1 MTNKKFKLAA
11 MSLALTACVAASPLA
26 ANAESAGTEA
36 TSSAPAVETPAPTAE
51 TSGENAPATNESK
64 QESTGETKQES
75 TDESK
80 QESTDES
87 KQESTNESKK
97 ESTNE
102 SKKEST
108 DESKKESTNESKKES
123 TDESKKEST
132 DESKQE
138 STDESKQ
145 ESTGESKQESTDES
159 KKESTDESKKESTDE
174 SKKESTDESKKESTD
189 ESKQESTDESK
200 QDTTNEAKQE
210 VAVEN
215 KALAEAPAAKAPV
228 LMTAALAPAPAA
240 PTTPMEE
247 DTVAT
252 ITGQDGTTT
261 QYKSFDEAVSK
272 ANNGDTIEVIKD
284 ATSTGI
290 DLRDKKLTIKGKTVT
305 TTTDSGTEEKTTV
318 KPKLKFVAKEG
329 QSQIAGI
336 TLWGSDLTFQNM
348 DVNMKGASSTT
359 YNKWNAVCMSDN
371 ASLTL
376 NRTDLSMDGT
386 GLDASAQGIYMAGRG
401 RNELNVEDHSTLT
414 INNYYNAIAWDGV
427 GKGNEGSTYFIN
439 IKDGST
445 FTAKGNGA
453 GIVGLESLDVLV
465 DNSTL
470 TITDCTERSGI
481 NGADVKIVN
490 GSTANISG
498 NHEGYGIHANDL
510 LVENSTLTANNNG
523 YGGIRIT
530 GKGEFTNST
539 VTVTGTE
546 NKGNASVEITV
557 NKNEHKDKDK
567 YLVGSLSVQNS
578 TLNISDNKATGIAC
592 RNRFSC
598 PTSLTIDDASRVTI
612 QNNNATPK
620 NGYNPK
626 GDVGGGLRIEEG
638 STAVLGRN
646 TVINNNT
653 AKSGGGVYT
662 KGGKVTIDNS
672 TITENKATGN
682 GGGICAEDNSTVTV
696 VGGEISS
703 NTSAGVEQTTSG
715 GGGLYTNNS
724 TVTLDKVTI
733 TGNKAITDSRND
745 GGGILAAGSNLTITG
760 STITKNTAPDCGG
773 GLFLSHTN
781 ANITGSTIEGNQ
793 ATQGAGVYLNDSP
806 DVAEAD
812 CTGSHTHNITDTKIN
827 HNTASSIGGGMYVG
841 TKSDVTLT
849 GSTLD
854 GNASTDKTY
863 GQGGAIVAYSAGDIT
878 LDSTT
883 VTNNY
888 AAAGGGIYSLGT
900 AVSDTHIT
908 LRNNTK
914 FTGNTATSGAGIYLV
929 RSSGNN
935 ILLELSD
942 SAIDNNTASSG
953 GGGIFAY
960 DGVQINANKAS
971 FNGNKAASG
980 AGIYLYGQNNK
991 VMAELTDS
999 FIDNNIASDW
1009 GGGIFAYNGA
1019 EVKANNTSIS
1029 NNKGGNA
1036 GGLLV
1041 WNNSSAELSNGSKVI
1056 GNTATKGN
1064 GGGVYAINGTV
1075 TATDCDIIHN
1085 TATGNGGGIYGEQR
1099 STIGLRTGAL
1109 YNNHAGTAGDDMYL
1123 NNTTLILRPV
1133 GDDWILDD
1141 CGHPID
1147 GWYLDGKDA
1156 RWDAD
1161 SQKKFVTNLDALLE
1175 GTDYEIEKGEDGC
1188 YIITIGS
1195 NALALKAAHDAP
1207 LEPKPDPDGPDIP
1220 NPNPDP
1226 KPEPKP
1232 GPDTSITPEDPQLPP
1247 VQDARA
1253 DTPDSPVLPA
1263 NPTNPAVQ
1271 DAHALPQTGT
1281 SLFAAL
1287 AMALS
1292 GFALTIAGAWASL
1305 LGKNSRH

>member
-26 ANAESAGTEA
+26 ANAETGAEA
-36 TSSAPAVETPAPTAE
+36 TSSTPAVETPAPAAE
-51 TSGENAPATNESK
+51 PSAENAPTTN
-64 QESTGETKQES
+64 ETKQES

-87 KQESTNESKK
+87 KK

-102 SKKEST
+102 SKQEST
-108 DESKKESTNESKKES
+108 DESKKESTNESKQES
-123 TDESKKEST
+123 TDETKQEST
-132 DESKQE
+132 NESKQE

-145 ESTGESKQESTDES
+145 ESTNESKQESTN
-159 KKESTDESKKESTDE
+159 
-174 SKKESTDESKKESTD
+174 
-189 ESKQESTDESK
+189 ESKQEAADK
-200 QDTTNEAKQE
+200 NEQNA
-210 VAVEN
+210 AVEN
-215 KALAEAPAAKAPV
+215 KVLAEAPAAKAPV

-348 DVNMKGASSTT
+348 DVNMKGAGSTT
-359 YNKWNAVCMSDN
+359 YNDWNTVCMSDN

-401 RNELNVEDHSTLT
+401 RSVLNVDNHSTLT
-414 INNYYNAIAWDGV
+414 IKNYYNAIAWDGV
-427 GKGNEGSTYFIN
+427 DESKGNKDSTYFIN
-439 IKDGST
+439 ITDGST
-445 FTAKGNGA
+445 FKAEGNGA

-567 YLVGSLSVQNS
+567 YLVGSLDVRNS
-578 TLNISDNKATGIAC
+578 TLNISDNNATGIAC

-626 GDVGGGLRIEEG
+626 GDSTGGGLRIEEG

-662 KGGKVTIDNS
+662 KGGKVTVNSS

-703 NTSAGVEQTTSG
+703 NTSAGVEQTASG

-733 TGNKAITDSRND
+733 TGNKAINDFRND
-745 GGGILAAGSNLTITG
+745 GGGILAAGSDLTITG

-793 ATQGAGVYLNDSP
+793 AKKGAGVYLNDSP

-827 HNTASSIGGGMYVG
+827 RNTASSMGGGMYVG
-841 TKSDVTLT
+841 QSNVTLT

-854 GNASTDKTY
+854 GNVTTDKTG

-914 FTGNTATSGAGIYLV
+914 FTGNTATSGAGIYLAH
-929 RSSGNN
+929 SLGNN

-960 DGVQINANKAS
+960 NGVQINANKAS

-1056 GNTATKGN
+1056 GNTATNGN

-1109 YNNHAGTAGDDMYL
+1109 YNNHAGTAGDDIYL

-1175 GTDYEIEKGEDGC
+1175 GTDYMIEKGEDGC

-1195 NALALKAAHDAP
+1195 NALALKAAHNAP
-1207 LEPKPDPDGPDIP
+1207 SEPKPDPDGPDTP
-1220 NPNPDP
+1220 NPNPNP

-1263 NPTNPAVQ
+1263 NPANPAVQ

>member
-26 ANAESAGTEA
+26 ANAETGAEA
-36 TSSAPAVETPAPTAE
+36 TSSTPAVETPAPAAE
-51 TSGENAPATNESK
+51 PSAENAPTTN
-64 QESTGETKQES
+64 ETKQES

-87 KQESTNESKK
+87 KK
-97 ESTNE
+97 ESTDE
-102 SKKEST
+102 TKQEST
-108 DESKKESTNESKKES
+108 DESKKESTG
-123 TDESKKEST
+123 ESKKEST

-138 STDESKQ
+138 STDETKQ
-145 ESTGESKQESTDES
+145 ESTDESKQESTDES
-159 KKESTDESKKESTDE
+159 KKESTN
-174 SKKESTDESKKESTD
+174 

-200 QDTTNEAKQE
+200 QESTNESKQE
-210 VAVEN
+210 STNESKQEAADKNEQNAAVEN
-215 KALAEAPAAKAPV
+215 KVLAEAPAAKAPV

-348 DVNMKGASSTT
+348 DVNMKGAGSTT
-359 YNKWNAVCMSDN
+359 YNDWNTVCMSDN

-401 RNELNVEDHSTLT
+401 RSVLNVDNHSTLT
-414 INNYYNAIAWDGV
+414 IKNYYNAIAWDGV
-427 GKGNEGSTYFIN
+427 DESKGNKDSTYFIN
-439 IKDGST
+439 ITDGST
-445 FTAKGNGA
+445 FKAEGNGA

-567 YLVGSLSVQNS
+567 YLVGSLDVRNS
-578 TLNISDNKATGIAC
+578 TLNISDNNATGIAC

-626 GDVGGGLRIEEG
+626 GDSTGGGLRIEEG

-662 KGGKVTIDNS
+662 KGGKVTVNSS

-703 NTSAGVEQTTSG
+703 NTSAGVEQTASG

-733 TGNKAITDSRND
+733 TGNKAINDFRND
-745 GGGILAAGSNLTITG
+745 GGGILAAGSDLTITG

-793 ATQGAGVYLNDSP
+793 AKKGAGVYLNDSP

-827 HNTASSIGGGMYVG
+827 RNTASSMGGGMYVG
-841 TKSDVTLT
+841 QSNVTLT

-854 GNASTDKTY
+854 GNVTTDKTG

-914 FTGNTATSGAGIYLV
+914 FTGNTAASGAGIYLAH
-929 RSSGNN
+929 SLGNN

-960 DGVQINANKAS
+960 NGVQINANKAS

-1056 GNTATKGN
+1056 GNTATNGN

-1109 YNNHAGTAGDDMYL
+1109 YNNHAGTAGDDIYL

-1175 GTDYEIEKGEDGC
+1175 GTDYMIEKGEDGC

-1195 NALALKAAHDAP
+1195 NALALKAAHNAP
-1207 LEPKPDPDGPDIP
+1207 SEPKPDPDGPDTP
-1220 NPNPDP
+1220 NPNPNP

-1232 GPDTSITPEDPQLPP
+1232 GPDTPVTPEDPQLPP

>member
-1 MTNKKFKLAA
+1 M
-11 MSLALTACVAASPLA
+11 
-26 ANAESAGTEA
+26 
-36 TSSAPAVETPAPTAE
+36 
-51 TSGENAPATNESK
+51 
-64 QESTGETKQES
+64 
-75 TDESK
+75 
-80 QESTDES
+80 
-87 KQESTNESKK
+87 
-97 ESTNE
+97 
-102 SKKEST
+102 
-108 DESKKESTNESKKES
+108 
-123 TDESKKEST
+123 
-132 DESKQE
+132 
-138 STDESKQ
+138 
-145 ESTGESKQESTDES
+145 
-159 KKESTDESKKESTDE
+159 
-174 SKKESTDESKKESTD
+174 
-189 ESKQESTDESK
+189 
-200 QDTTNEAKQE
+200 
-210 VAVEN
+210 
-215 KALAEAPAAKAPV
+215 
-228 LMTAALAPAPAA
+228 
-240 PTTPMEE
+240 
-247 DTVAT
+247 
-252 ITGQDGTTT
+252 
-261 QYKSFDEAVSK
+261 
-272 ANNGDTIEVIKD
+272 
-284 ATSTGI
+284 
-290 DLRDKKLTIKGKTVT
+290 
-305 TTTDSGTEEKTTV
+305 
-318 KPKLKFVAKEG
+318 
-329 QSQIAGI
+329 
-336 TLWGSDLTFQNM
+336 
-348 DVNMKGASSTT
+348 
-359 YNKWNAVCMSDN
+359 
-371 ASLTL
+371 
-376 NRTDLSMDGT
+376 
-386 GLDASAQGIYMAGRG
+386 
-401 RNELNVEDHSTLT
+401 
-414 INNYYNAIAWDGV
+414 
-427 GKGNEGSTYFIN
+427 
-439 IKDGST
+439 
-445 FTAKGNGA
+445 
-453 GIVGLESLDVLV
+453 
-465 DNSTL
+465 
-470 TITDCTERSGI
+470 
-481 NGADVKIVN
+481 N

-539 VTVTGTE
+539 VTVNGTE
-546 NKGNASVEITV
+546 EKGNASVEIAAGV
-557 NKNEHKDKDK
+557 ANETRTGP
-567 YLVGSLSVQNS
+567 LNGSLSVRNS

-592 RNRFSC
+592 RTSKNGQFHS
-598 PTSLTIDDASRVTI
+598 SLTIDDASRVTI

-620 NGYNPK
+620 NGFNAN
-626 GDVGGGLRIEEG
+626 GDIGGGLRIEAG
-638 STAVLGRN
+638 STAVLGRS

-653 AKSGGGVYT
+653 AQNGGGVYT
-662 KGGKVTIDNS
+662 KGGKVTINNS

-696 VGGEISS
+696 VGAEISS
-703 NTSAGVEQTTSG
+703 NTSAGVEQTASG

-733 TGNKAITDSRND
+733 TGNKAITDPRND
-745 GGGILAAGSNLTITG
+745 GGGVLAVGSNLTITG
-760 STITKNTAPDCGG
+760 STITENTAPDCGG

-793 ATQGAGVYLNDSP
+793 AKQGAGVYLDDSP

-812 CTGSHTHNITDTKIN
+812 CTGSHTHNITGTKIN

-841 TKSDVTLT
+841 TKSNVTLT
-849 GSTLD
+849 DSTLD
-854 GNASTDKTY
+854 GNASTDKTN
-863 GQGGAIVAYSAGDIT
+863 GQGGAIVAYGAGDIT

-883 VTNNY
+883 VMNND
-888 AAAGGGIYSLGT
+888 AAVGGGLFSLGV

-914 FTGNTATSGAGIYLV
+914 FTGNTAASGAGIYLM

-942 SAIDNNTASSG
+942 SAIDNNTASSS

-960 DGVQINANKAS
+960 DGAQINANKAS
-971 FNGNKAASG
+971 FNGNKAVNG
-980 AGIYLYGQNNK
+980 AGMYLYGLNNK

-1041 WNNSSAELSNGSKVI
+1041 WNNSSAELSSGSKVC
-1056 GNTATKGN
+1056 GNTATNGN
-1064 GGGVYAINGTV
+1064 GGGVYAISGTV
-1075 TATDCDIIHN
+1075 TATDCDISDNDAGQYNGGGICAQNSALTLEKNTLNRNKSKSGGAIWMNASDAELTGNTITHN
-1085 TATGNGGGIYGEQR
+1085 TATGNGGGIYSEQR
-1099 STIGLRTGAL
+1099 STIDLRTGAL
-1109 YNNHAGTAGDDMYL
+1109 YNNHAGTAGDDIYL

-1207 LEPKPDPDGPDIP
+1207 SEPKPDPDGPDTP
-1220 NPNPDP
+1220 NPNPNP
-1226 KPEPKP
+1226 KPNPKP
-1232 GPDTSITPEDPQLPP
+1232 GPDTPVTPEDPQLPP

>member
-26 ANAESAGTEA
+26 ANAETGAEA
-36 TSSAPAVETPAPTAE
+36 TSSTPAVETPAPAAE
-51 TSGENAPATNESK
+51 PSGENAPTTNE
-64 QESTGETKQES
+64 T
-75 TDESK
+75 
-80 QESTDES
+80 
-87 KQESTNESKK
+87 
-97 ESTNE
+97 
-102 SKKEST
+102 
-108 DESKKESTNESKKES
+108 
-123 TDESKKEST
+123 
-132 DESKQE
+132 
-138 STDESKQ
+138 
-145 ESTGESKQESTDES
+145 KQESTDES

-174 SKKESTDESKKESTD
+174 A
-189 ESKQESTDESK
+189 KQESTGESK
-200 QDTTNEAKQE
+200 QNPADETKPE

-252 ITGQDGTTT
+252 ITGQNGTTT

-348 DVNMKGASSTT
+348 DVDMTGASSTT

-445 FTAKGNGA
+445 FKAEGNGA

-465 DNSTL
+465 DHSTL

-626 GDVGGGLRIEEG
+626 GDSTGGGLRIEEG

-662 KGGKVTIDNS
+662 KGGKVTINSS

-696 VGGEISS
+696 VGGKISS
-703 NTSAGVEQTTSG
+703 NTSAGVEQTASG

-724 TVTLDKVTI
+724 TVTLNTVTI
-733 TGNKAITDSRND
+733 TGNQAINDFRND
-745 GGGILAAGSNLTITG
+745 GGGILAAGSDLTITG

-793 ATQGAGVYLNDSP
+793 AKKGAGVYLNDSP

-812 CTGSHTHNITDTKIN
+812 CTGSHTHNITGTNIN
-827 HNTASSIGGGMYVG
+827 RNTASSMGGGMYVG
-841 TKSDVTLT
+841 QSNVTLT

-854 GNASTDKTY
+854 GNVTTDKTG

-900 AVSDTHIT
+900 AGSDTHIT

-914 FTGNTATSGAGIYLV
+914 FTGNTATSGAGIYLAH
-929 RSSGNN
+929 SLGNN

-960 DGVQINANKAS
+960 NGVQINANKAS

-1161 SQKKFVTNLDALLE
+1161 SQKKFVTNLDAMLE

-1195 NALALKAAHDAP
+1195 NALALKAAHNAP
-1207 LEPKPDPDGPDIP
+1207 SEPKPDPDGPDTP
-1220 NPNPDP
+1220 NPNPNP

-1263 NPTNPAVQ
+1263 NPANPAVQ

>member
-26 ANAESAGTEA
+26 ANAETGAEA
-36 TSSAPAVETPAPTAE
+36 TSSTPAVETPAPAAE
-51 TSGENAPATNESK
+51 PSAENAPTTNE
-64 QESTGETKQES
+64 T
-75 TDESK
+75 
-80 QESTDES
+80 
-87 KQESTNESKK
+87 
-97 ESTNE
+97 
-102 SKKEST
+102 
-108 DESKKESTNESKKES
+108 KKES

-138 STDESKQ
+138 STDETKQ
-145 ESTGESKQESTDES
+145 ESANESKQESADEG
-159 KKESTDESKKESTDE
+159 
-174 SKKESTDESKKESTD
+174 
-189 ESKQESTDESK
+189 KQEST
-200 QDTTNEAKQE
+200 NETKPE

-228 LMTAALAPAPAA
+228 LMTAALAKAPAA

-252 ITGQDGTTT
+252 INGQG
-261 QYKSFDEAVSK
+261 YKSFDEAVNAAQS
-272 ANNGDTIEVIKD
+272 GDTIEVIKD

-305 TTTDSGTEEKTTV
+305 TTTDSGTEEKATV

-348 DVNMKGASSTT
+348 DVDMTGASSTT

-427 GKGNEGSTYFIN
+427 DKGNEGSTYFIN

-453 GIVGLESLDVLV
+453 GIVGRESLDVLV

-510 LVENSTLTANNNG
+510 LVEKSTLTANNNG

-557 NKNEHKDKDK
+557 NKNEHKDNDK
-567 YLVGSLSVQNS
+567 YLVGSLDVRNS
-578 TLNISDNKATGIAC
+578 TLNISDNNATGIAC

-638 STAVLGRN
+638 STAVLGRS
-646 TVINNNT
+646 TVITGNT

-662 KGGKVTIDNS
+662 KGGKVTINKS

-760 STITKNTAPDCGG
+760 STITENTAPDCGG

-793 ATQGAGVYLNDSP
+793 ATYGAGVYLNDSP

-812 CTGSHTHNITDTKIN
+812 CTGSHTHNITGTNIN
-827 HNTASSIGGGMYVG
+827 HNTASILGGGMYVG
-841 TKSDVTLT
+841 LKSNVTLT

-854 GNASTDKTY
+854 GNATTDKTG
-863 GQGGAIVAYSAGDIT
+863 GQGGAIVAYGAGDIT

-883 VTNNY
+883 VMNNN
-888 AAAGGGIYSLGT
+888 AGVGGGLYSLGI

-914 FTGNTATSGAGIYLV
+914 FTGNTAASGAGIYLV

-935 ILLELSD
+935 ILLELTD

-1263 NPTNPAVQ
+1263 NPANPAVQ

>member
-26 ANAESAGTEA
+26 ANAETGAEA
-36 TSSAPAVETPAPTAE
+36 TSSTPAVETPAPAAE
-51 TSGENAPATNESK
+51 PSAENAPATNE
-64 QESTGETKQES
+64 TKQES
-75 TDESK
+75 T
-80 QESTDES
+80 
-87 KQESTNESKK
+87 N
-97 ESTNE
+97 
-102 SKKEST
+102 
-108 DESKKESTNESKKES
+108 
-123 TDESKKEST
+123 
-132 DESKQE
+132 
-138 STDESKQ
+138 
-145 ESTGESKQESTDES
+145 ESKQESTDES
-159 KKESTDESKKESTDE
+159 KKESTDESKKESADE
-174 SKKESTDESKKESTD
+174 AKQESTG
-189 ESKQESTDESK
+189 ESKQEAADK
-200 QDTTNEAKQE
+200 NEQNA
-210 VAVEN
+210 AVEN
-215 KALAEAPAAKAPV
+215 KVLAEAPAAKAPV

-305 TTTDSGTEEKTTV
+305 TTTTTDSGTEEKTTV

-348 DVNMKGASSTT
+348 DVNMKGAGSTT
-359 YNKWNAVCMSDN
+359 YNDWNTVCMSDN

-376 NRTDLSMDGT
+376 NRTNLSMDGT

-401 RNELNVEDHSTLT
+401 RSVLNVDNHSTLT
-414 INNYYNAIAWDGV
+414 IKNYYNAIAWDGV
-427 GKGNEGSTYFIN
+427 DESKGNKDSTYFIN
-439 IKDGST
+439 ITDGST
-445 FTAKGNGA
+445 FKAEGNGA

-465 DNSTL
+465 DHSTL

-567 YLVGSLSVQNS
+567 YLVGSLDVRNS
-578 TLNISDNKATGIAC
+578 TLNISDNNATGIAC

-626 GDVGGGLRIEEG
+626 GDSTGGGLRIEEG

-662 KGGKVTIDNS
+662 KGGKVTINKS

-703 NTSAGVEQTTSG
+703 NEAAGTNRTTSG
-715 GGGLYTNNS
+715 GGGIFANKGSTVKLNDTTVSENKVTGDYGSGGGVRVDGGKLTVDNAKILDNATNNNGGGIS
-724 TVTLDKVTI
+724 VKDSELSVTDSQI
-733 TGNKAITDSRND
+733 TGNNAWNKVTVGERIFVNGN
-745 GGGILAAGSNLTITG
+745 GGGIEIIGSDSDTKEHTITNTQITQNTTGLRGGGVYAEKASLTIT
-760 STITKNTAPDCGG
+760 K
-773 GLFLSHTN
+773 
-781 ANITGSTIEGNQ
+781 
-793 ATQGAGVYLNDSP
+793 
-806 DVAEAD
+806 
-812 CTGSHTHNITDTKIN
+812 
-827 HNTASSIGGGMYVG
+827 
-841 TKSDVTLT
+841 
-849 GSTLD
+849 STLD
-854 GNASTDKTY
+854 GNKALDTVGPQASSE
-863 GQGGAIVAYSAGDIT
+863 GGGLSVRGGTNIT

-883 VTNNY
+883 VTNNSAKDGGGIWVRSDVDTSVSIKNGTTISNNQSVY
-888 AAAGGGIYSLGT
+888 GGGGVMIRQELGKKINVTIEDAKIETNAAENGGGIYLLNQVDLKLKNIT
-900 AVSDTHIT
+900 VS
-908 LRNNTK
+908 
-914 FTGNTATSGAGIYLV
+914 GNTAKNV
-929 RSSGNN
+929 
-935 ILLELSD
+935 
-942 SAIDNNTASSG
+942 
-953 GGGIFAY
+953 GGGIFGQ
-960 DGVQINANKAS
+960 DGTKLHADNLTVSNNT
-971 FNGNKAASG
+971 AASG
-980 AGIYLYGQNNK
+980 GGVYLWNTGNSIIL
-991 VMAELTDS
+991 AELLNS
-999 FIDNNIASDW
+999 FIDHNTVSGS
-1009 GGGIFAYNGA
+1009 GGGIFAYNG
-1019 EVKANNTSIS
+1019 VQINANNTSIS
-1029 NNKGGNA
+1029 NNKSKSGGAIWMNA
-1036 GGLLV
+1036 
-1041 WNNSSAELSNGSKVI
+1041 SDAELT
-1056 GNTATKGN
+1056 GNTIT
-1064 GGGVYAINGTV
+1064 
-1075 TATDCDIIHN
+1075 HN

-1109 YNNHAGTAGDDMYL
+1109 YNNHAGTAGDDIYL

-1195 NALALKAAHDAP
+1195 NALALKAAHNAP
-1207 LEPKPDPDGPDIP
+1207 SEPKPDPDGPDTP
-1220 NPNPDP
+1220 NPNPNP

-1232 GPDTSITPEDPQLPP
+1232 GPDTPITPEDPQLPP

-1253 DTPDSPVLPA
+1253 DTPDSPVLPSS
-1263 NPTNPAVQ
+1263 PTNPAVQ

>member
-26 ANAESAGTEA
+26 ANAETGAEA
-36 TSSAPAVETPAPTAE
+36 TSSTPAVETPAPTAE
-51 TSGENAPATNESK
+51 TSGENAPTTN
-64 QESTGETKQES
+64 ETKQES

-80 QESTDES
+80 QESADEA
-87 KQESTNESKK
+87 
-97 ESTNE
+97 
-102 SKKEST
+102 
-108 DESKKESTNESKKES
+108 
-123 TDESKKEST
+123 
-132 DESKQE
+132 
-138 STDESKQ
+138 KQ
-145 ESTGESKQESTDES
+145 ESTGESKQEAAD
-159 KKESTDESKKESTDE
+159 K
-174 SKKESTDESKKESTD
+174 
-189 ESKQESTDESK
+189 
-200 QDTTNEAKQE
+200 NEQNA
-210 VAVEN
+210 AVEN
-215 KALAEAPAAKAPV
+215 KVLAEAPAAKAPV

-240 PTTPMEE
+240 PTATPTTPAE
-247 DTVAT
+247 DNTVAT
-252 ITGQDGTTT
+252 ITRQDGTTT
-261 QYKSFDEAVSK
+261 TTTKYTSFDEAVSK
-272 ANNGDTIEVIKD
+272 ANDGDTIEVIKD

-290 DLRDKKLTIKGKTVT
+290 DLQNKKLTIKGTAQTVT

-318 KPKLKFVAKEG
+318 KPKLKFVAKDG
-329 QSQIAGI
+329 QPQIFGI
-336 TLWGSDLTFQNM
+336 TLRGSNLTFQNM
-348 DVNMKGASSTT
+348 DVDMTGASSTT

-626 GDVGGGLRIEEG
+626 GDIGGGLRIEEG

-662 KGGKVTIDNS
+662 KGGKVTVNSS

-703 NTSAGVEQTTSG
+703 NTSAGVEQTASG

-781 ANITGSTIEGNQ
+781 ANITDSTIEGNQ

-812 CTGSHTHNITDTKIN
+812 CTGSHTHNITRTKIN
-827 HNTASSIGGGMYVG
+827 RNTASSIGGGMYVG
-841 TKSDVTLT
+841 TKSNVTLT

-863 GQGGAIVAYSAGDIT
+863 GQGGAIVAYGAGDIT

-883 VTNNY
+883 ITNND
-888 AAAGGGIYSLGT
+888 AAAGGGIYSLGV

-914 FTGNTATSGAGIYLV
+914 FTGNTAASGAGIYLV

-935 ILLELSD
+935 ILLKLSD

-960 DGVQINANKAS
+960 NGVQINANKAS

-1056 GNTATKGN
+1056 GNTATNGN

-1075 TATDCDIIHN
+1075 TATDCDITHN

-1109 YNNHAGTAGDDMYL
+1109 YNNHAGTAGDDIYL

-1195 NALALKAAHDAP
+1195 NALALKAAHNAP
-1207 LEPKPDPDGPDIP
+1207 SEPKPDPDGPDNP

>member
-1 MTNKKFKLAA
+1 
-11 MSLALTACVAASPLA
+11 
-26 ANAESAGTEA
+26 
-36 TSSAPAVETPAPTAE
+36 
-51 TSGENAPATNESK
+51 
-64 QESTGETKQES
+64 
-75 TDESK
+75 
-80 QESTDES
+80 
-87 KQESTNESKK
+87 
-97 ESTNE
+97 
-102 SKKEST
+102 
-108 DESKKESTNESKKES
+108 
-123 TDESKKEST
+123 
-132 DESKQE
+132 
-138 STDESKQ
+138 
-145 ESTGESKQESTDES
+145 
-159 KKESTDESKKESTDE
+159 
-174 SKKESTDESKKESTD
+174 
-189 ESKQESTDESK
+189 
-200 QDTTNEAKQE
+200 
-210 VAVEN
+210 
-215 KALAEAPAAKAPV
+215 
-228 LMTAALAPAPAA
+228 MTAALAPAPAA
-240 PTTPMEE
+240 PTATPTTPAE
-247 DTVAT
+247 DNTVAT
-252 ITGQDGTTT
+252 ITRQDGTTT
-261 QYKSFDEAVSK
+261 TTTKYTSFDEAVSK
-272 ANNGDTIEVIKD
+272 ANDGDTIEVIKD

-290 DLRDKKLTIKGKTVT
+290 DLQNKKLTIKGKTVT
-305 TTTDSGTEEKTTV
+305 TTTDSGTEEKATV

-348 DVNMKGASSTT
+348 DVDMTGASSTT

-439 IKDGST
+439 ITDGST
-445 FTAKGNGA
+445 FKAEGNGA

-567 YLVGSLSVQNS
+567 YLVGSLDVRNS
-578 TLNISDNKATGIAC
+578 TLNISDNNATGIAC

-626 GDVGGGLRIEEG
+626 GDSTGGGLRIEEG

-662 KGGKVTIDNS
+662 KGGKVTINKS

-703 NTSAGVEQTTSG
+703 NEAAGTNRTTSG
-715 GGGLYTNNS
+715 GGGIFANKGSTVKLNDTTVSENKVTGDYGSGGGVRVDGGKLTVDNAKILDNVTNNNGGGIS
-724 TVTLDKVTI
+724 VKDSELSVTDSQI
-733 TGNKAITDSRND
+733 TGNNAWNKVTVGERIFVNGN
-745 GGGILAAGSNLTITG
+745 GGGIEIIGSDSDTKEHTITNTQITQNTTGLRGGGVYAEKASLTIT
-760 STITKNTAPDCGG
+760 K
-773 GLFLSHTN
+773 
-781 ANITGSTIEGNQ
+781 
-793 ATQGAGVYLNDSP
+793 
-806 DVAEAD
+806 
-812 CTGSHTHNITDTKIN
+812 
-827 HNTASSIGGGMYVG
+827 
-841 TKSDVTLT
+841 
-849 GSTLD
+849 STLD
-854 GNASTDKTY
+854 GNKALDTVGPQASSE
-863 GQGGAIVAYSAGDIT
+863 GGGLSVRGGTNIT

-883 VTNNY
+883 VTNNSAKDGGGIWVRSDVDTSVSIKNGTTISNNQSVY
-888 AAAGGGIYSLGT
+888 GGGGVMIRQELGKKINVTIEDAKIETNAAENGGGIYLLNQVDLQLKNIT
-900 AVSDTHIT
+900 VS
-908 LRNNTK
+908 
-914 FTGNTATSGAGIYLV
+914 GNTAKNV
-929 RSSGNN
+929 
-935 ILLELSD
+935 
-942 SAIDNNTASSG
+942 
-953 GGGIFAY
+953 GGGIFGQ
-960 DGVQINANKAS
+960 DGTKLHADNLTVSNNT
-971 FNGNKAASG
+971 AASG
-980 AGIYLYGQNNK
+980 GGVYLWNTGNSIIL
-991 VMAELTDS
+991 AELLNS
-999 FIDNNIASDW
+999 FVDHNIASSS
-1009 GGGIFAYNGA
+1009 GGGIFAYNG
-1019 EVKANNTSIS
+1019 VQINANNTSIS
-1029 NNKGGNA
+1029 NNKSKSGGAIWMNA
-1036 GGLLV
+1036 
-1041 WNNSSAELSNGSKVI
+1041 SDAELT
-1056 GNTATKGN
+1056 GNT
-1064 GGGVYAINGTV
+1064 
-1075 TATDCDIIHN
+1075 IIHN

-1099 STIGLRTGAL
+1099 STIDLRTGAL
-1109 YNNHAGTAGDDMYL
+1109 YNNHAGTAGDDIYL

-1175 GTDYEIEKGEDGC
+1175 GTDYEIEKGEDGS

-1195 NALALKAAHDAP
+1195 NALALKAAHNAP
-1207 LEPKPDPDGPDIP
+1207 SEPKPDPDGPDTP

-1253 DTPDSPVLPA
+1253 DTPDSTVLPA

>member
-1 MTNKKFKLAA
+1 
-11 MSLALTACVAASPLA
+11 
-26 ANAESAGTEA
+26 
-36 TSSAPAVETPAPTAE
+36 
-51 TSGENAPATNESK
+51 
-64 QESTGETKQES
+64 
-75 TDESK
+75 
-80 QESTDES
+80 
-87 KQESTNESKK
+87 
-97 ESTNE
+97 
-102 SKKEST
+102 
-108 DESKKESTNESKKES
+108 
-123 TDESKKEST
+123 
-132 DESKQE
+132 
-138 STDESKQ
+138 
-145 ESTGESKQESTDES
+145 
-159 KKESTDESKKESTDE
+159 
-174 SKKESTDESKKESTD
+174 
-189 ESKQESTDESK
+189 
-200 QDTTNEAKQE
+200 
-210 VAVEN
+210 
-215 KALAEAPAAKAPV
+215 
-228 LMTAALAPAPAA
+228 AALAAAPAA
-240 PTTPMEE
+240 PTAPAED

-252 ITGQDGTTT
+252 INGQG
-261 QYKSFDEAVSK
+261 YKSFDEAVK
-272 ANNGDTIEVIKD
+272 AAQSGDIIKVTKD
-284 ATSTGI
+284 TETDGMNIS
-290 DLRDKKLTIKGKTVT
+290 KKLTIQGVT
-305 TTTDSGTEEKTTV
+305 TTTTKTKDDGTVEETTV
-318 KPKLKFVAKEG
+318 KPKLTFKKDG
-329 QSQIAGI
+329 IA
-336 TLWGSDLTFQNM
+336 LWGTDLTFKDMQ
-348 DVNMKGASSTT
+348 VEMKGVGSTPYTAEWNWMTISAS
-359 YNKWNAVCMSDN
+359 KNAT
-371 ASLTL
+371 LTL
-376 NRTDLSMDGT
+376 DNTVMTMDGT
-386 GLDASAQGIYMAGRG
+386 GTADNTHAIYFGS
-401 RNELNVEDHSTLT
+401 NNKLNVQNGSNLT
-414 INNYYNAIAWDGV
+414 IQNYKQDALEWDG
-427 GKGNEGSTYFIN
+427 GDGGYNCN
-439 IKDGST
+439 ITGGST
-445 FTAKGNGA
+445 FTSDNNRSGFTGTFY
-453 GIVGLESLDVLV
+453 VTVDDSDVKV
-465 DNSTL
+465 INSTG
-470 TITDCTERSGI
+470 SGS
-481 NGADVKIVN
+481 N
-490 GSTANISG
+490 GSYFTIQNDSNVLFDNNSYWGISAWR
-498 NHEGYGIHANDL
+498 IDMSDD
-510 LVENSTLTANNNG
+510 STLTATNNG
-523 YGGIRIT
+523 YSGVWTRVLNVDKTCTLDVESNGKKAGSAATNPGIFFQGN
-530 GKGEFTNST
+530 GKIKST
-539 VTVTGTE
+539 
-546 NKGNASVEITV
+546 
-557 NKNEHKDKDK
+557 
-567 YLVGSLSVQNS
+567 
-578 TLNISDNKATGIAC
+578 
-592 RNRFSC
+592 
-598 PTSLTIDDASRVTI
+598 
-612 QNNNATPK
+612 
-620 NGYNPK
+620 
-626 GDVGGGLRIEEG
+626 IEEG
-638 STAVLGRN
+638 AKVTIKDNAGSGIYTKQTVCDLTIGSATITNNGSGSVNEKGIGAENGGGIYNIGTLKLGKGV
-646 TVINNNT
+646 TITGNT
-653 AKSGGGVYT
+653 AKNGGGVYTKSVKT

-703 NTSAGVEQTTSG
+703 NTSTGVEQTISG

-733 TGNKAITDSRND
+733 TGNKAINAPSND
-745 GGGILAAGSNLTITG
+745 GGGILAAGSDLTITG
-760 STITKNTAPDCGG
+760 STITENTAPDCGG

-793 ATQGAGVYLNDSP
+793 SKHGAGVYLNDSS

-841 TKSDVTLT
+841 TKSNVTLT

-854 GNASTDKTY
+854 GNVSTDKTN
-863 GQGGAIVAYSAGDIT
+863 GQGGAIVAYGAGDIT

-883 VTNNY
+883 ITNND
-888 AAAGGGIYSLGT
+888 AAVGGGLFSLGV
-900 AVSDTHIT
+900 AASDTHIT

-914 FTGNTATSGAGIYLV
+914 FIGNTAASGAGIYLM

-935 ILLELSD
+935 ILLELTD
-942 SAIDNNTASSG
+942 SAIDNNTASNL

-960 DGVQINANKAS
+960 DGAQINANKAS
-971 FNGNKAASG
+971 FNGNKAANG
-980 AGIYLYGQNNK
+980 AGMYLYGLNNK

-1041 WNNSSAELSNGSKVI
+1041 WNNSSAELSNGSKVC
-1056 GNTATKGN
+1056 GNTATNGN

-1075 TATDCDIIHN
+1075 TATDCDISDNDAGQYNGGGICAQNSALTLEKNTLNRNKSKSGGAIWMNASDAELSGNTITHN
-1085 TATGNGGGIYGEQR
+1085 TATGNGGGIYSEQR
-1099 STIGLRTGAL
+1099 STIDLRTGAL

-1175 GTDYEIEKGEDGC
+1175 GTDYMIEKGEDGC
-1188 YIITIGS
+1188 YIITIDS
-1195 NALALKAAHDAP
+1195 NALALKAAHNAP
-1207 LEPKPDPDGPDIP
+1207 SEPKPDPDGPDTP
-1220 NPNPDP
+1220 NPNPNP

-1263 NPTNPAVQ
+1263 NTTNPAVQ

>member
-1 MTNKKFKLAA
+1 
-11 MSLALTACVAASPLA
+11 
-26 ANAESAGTEA
+26 
-36 TSSAPAVETPAPTAE
+36 
-51 TSGENAPATNESK
+51 
-64 QESTGETKQES
+64 
-75 TDESK
+75 
-80 QESTDES
+80 
-87 KQESTNESKK
+87 
-97 ESTNE
+97 
-102 SKKEST
+102 
-108 DESKKESTNESKKES
+108 
-123 TDESKKEST
+123 
-132 DESKQE
+132 
-138 STDESKQ
+138 
-145 ESTGESKQESTDES
+145 
-159 KKESTDESKKESTDE
+159 
-174 SKKESTDESKKESTD
+174 
-189 ESKQESTDESK
+189 
-200 QDTTNEAKQE
+200 
-210 VAVEN
+210 
-215 KALAEAPAAKAPV
+215 
-228 LMTAALAPAPAA
+228 MTAALAPAPAA

-272 ANNGDTIEVIKD
+272 ANNGDTIKVIKD
-284 ATSTGI
+284 TETAGMNI
-290 DLRDKKLTIKGKTVT
+290 DKKLTIQGVTKT
-305 TTTDSGTEEKTTV
+305 TTKPKDDGTVEETTV
-318 KPKLKFVAKEG
+318 KPKLTFKKDG
-329 QSQIAGI
+329 IA
-336 TLWGSDLTFQNM
+336 LWGTDLTFKDMQ
-348 DVNMKGASSTT
+348 VEMKGVGSTPYTAEWNWMTISAS
-359 YNKWNAVCMSDN
+359 KNAT
-371 ASLTL
+371 LTL
-376 NRTDLSMDGT
+376 DNTDMTMDGT
-386 GLDASAQGIYMAGRG
+386 GTADNTHAIYFGS
-401 RNELNVEDHSTLT
+401 NNKLNVQNGSNLT
-414 INNYYNAIAWDGV
+414 IQNYKQDALEWDG
-427 GKGNEGSTYFIN
+427 GDGGYNCN
-439 IKDGST
+439 ITGGST
-445 FTAKGNGA
+445 FTSDNNRSGFTGTFYVTVDDSDVKVINSTGSGSNGSYFT
-453 GIVGLESLDVLV
+453 IKNESDVLF
-465 DNSTL
+465 DNNSYW
-470 TITDCTERSGI
+470 GI
-481 NGADVKIVN
+481 SAWRIDM
-490 GSTANISG
+490 S
-498 NHEGYGIHANDL
+498 DD
-510 LVENSTLTANNNG
+510 STLTATNNG
-523 YGGIRIT
+523 YSGVWTRVLNVDKTCTLDVESNGKKADSAATNPGIFFQ
-530 GKGEFTNST
+530 GNGQFKST
-539 VTVTGTE
+539 
-546 NKGNASVEITV
+546 
-557 NKNEHKDKDK
+557 
-567 YLVGSLSVQNS
+567 
-578 TLNISDNKATGIAC
+578 
-592 RNRFSC
+592 
-598 PTSLTIDDASRVTI
+598 
-612 QNNNATPK
+612 
-620 NGYNPK
+620 
-626 GDVGGGLRIEEG
+626 IEEG
-638 STAVLGRN
+638 ANVTIKDNAGSGIYTKQTVCDLTIGSATITNNGSGSVNENRIGAENGGGIYNIGTLKLGKGV
-646 TVINNNT
+646 TITGNT
-653 AKSGGGVYT
+653 AKNGGGVYTKSVKT

-696 VGGEISS
+696 VGGKISS
-703 NTSAGVEQTTSG
+703 NTSTGVEQTTSG

-760 STITKNTAPDCGG
+760 STITENTAPDCGG

-793 ATQGAGVYLNDSP
+793 AAYGAGVYLNDAP
-806 DVAEAD
+806 DTAEAD
-812 CTGSHTHNITDTKIN
+812 CTGSHTHNITRTNIN
-827 HNTASSIGGGMYVG
+827 RNTASSMGGGMYVG
-841 TKSDVTLT
+841 QSNVTLT

-854 GNASTDKTY
+854 GNVTTDKTG

-883 VTNNY
+883 VTNND

-900 AVSDTHIT
+900 AGSDTHIT

-914 FTGNTATSGAGIYLV
+914 FTGNTAASGAGIYLV

-953 GGGIFAY
+953 GGIFAY
-960 DGVQINANKAS
+960 NGVQINANKAS
-971 FNGNKAASG
+971 FNGNKAANG
-980 AGIYLYGQNNK
+980 AGIYLYGYDPNNK

-1109 YNNHAGTAGDDMYL
+1109 YNNHAGTAGDDIYL

-1175 GTDYEIEKGEDGC
+1175 GTDYEIEKGEDGS

-1195 NALALKAAHDAP
+1195 NALALKAAHNAP
-1207 LEPKPDPDGPDIP
+1207 SEPKPDPDGPDTP
-1220 NPNPDP
+1220 NPNPNP

-1232 GPDTSITPEDPQLPP
+1232 GPDTPVTPEDPQLPP

-1253 DTPDSPVLPA
+1253 DTPDSPVLPSS
-1263 NPTNPAVQ
+1263 PTNPAVQ

>member
-1 MTNKKFKLAA
+1 MN
-11 MSLALTACVAASPLA
+11 
-26 ANAESAGTEA
+26 
-36 TSSAPAVETPAPTAE
+36 
-51 TSGENAPATNESK
+51 
-64 QESTGETKQES
+64 
-75 TDESK
+75 
-80 QESTDES
+80 
-87 KQESTNESKK
+87 
-97 ESTNE
+97 
-102 SKKEST
+102 
-108 DESKKESTNESKKES
+108 
-123 TDESKKEST
+123 
-132 DESKQE
+132 
-138 STDESKQ
+138 
-145 ESTGESKQESTDES
+145 
-159 KKESTDESKKESTDE
+159 
-174 SKKESTDESKKESTD
+174 
-189 ESKQESTDESK
+189 
-200 QDTTNEAKQE
+200 
-210 VAVEN
+210 
-215 KALAEAPAAKAPV
+215 
-228 LMTAALAPAPAA
+228 
-240 PTTPMEE
+240 
-247 DTVAT
+247 
-252 ITGQDGTTT
+252 I
-261 QYKSFDEAVSK
+261 
-272 ANNGDTIEVIKD
+272 
-284 ATSTGI
+284 
-290 DLRDKKLTIKGKTVT
+290 DKKLTIQGVTKT
-305 TTTDSGTEEKTTV
+305 TTKPKDDGTVEETTV
-318 KPKLKFVAKEG
+318 KPKLTFKKDG
-329 QSQIAGI
+329 IA
-336 TLWGSDLTFQNM
+336 LWGTDLTFKDMQ
-348 DVNMKGASSTT
+348 VEMKGVGSTPYTAEWNWMTISAS
-359 YNKWNAVCMSDN
+359 KNAT
-371 ASLTL
+371 LTL
-376 NRTDLSMDGT
+376 DNTDMTMDGT
-386 GLDASAQGIYMAGRG
+386 GTADNTHAIYFDS
-401 RNELNVEDHSTLT
+401 NNKLNVQNGSNLT
-414 INNYYNAIAWDGV
+414 IQNYKQDALEWNGGDGGYNC
-427 GKGNEGSTYFIN
+427 N
-439 IKDGST
+439 ITGGST
-445 FTAKGNGA
+445 FTSDNNRSGFTGTFY
-453 GIVGLESLDVLV
+453 VTVDDSDVKV
-465 DNSTL
+465 INSTG
-470 TITDCTERSGI
+470 SGS
-481 NGADVKIVN
+481 N
-490 GSTANISG
+490 GSYFTIQNDSNVLFDNNSYWGISAWR
-498 NHEGYGIHANDL
+498 IDMSDD
-510 LVENSTLTANNNG
+510 STLTATNNG
-523 YGGIRIT
+523 YSGVWTRVLNVDKTCTLDVESNGKKAGSAATNPGIFFQGN
-530 GKGEFTNST
+530 GKF
-539 VTVTGTE
+539 
-546 NKGNASVEITV
+546 KSV
-557 NKNEHKDKDK
+557 
-567 YLVGSLSVQNS
+567 
-578 TLNISDNKATGIAC
+578 
-592 RNRFSC
+592 
-598 PTSLTIDDASRVTI
+598 
-612 QNNNATPK
+612 
-620 NGYNPK
+620 
-626 GDVGGGLRIEEG
+626 IEEG
-638 STAVLGRN
+638 ADVTIKNNAGSGIYTKQTVCDLTIGSATITNNGSGSVNEKGIGAENGGGIYNIGTLKLGKGV
-646 TVINNNT
+646 TITGNT
-653 AKSGGGVYT
+653 AKNGGGVYTKSVKT

-696 VGGEISS
+696 VGGKISS
-703 NTSAGVEQTTSG
+703 NTSTGVEQTISG

-760 STITKNTAPDCGG
+760 STITENTAPDCGG

-793 ATQGAGVYLNDSP
+793 ATYGAGVYLNDSP

-812 CTGSHTHNITDTKIN
+812 CTGSHTHNITDTNIN
-827 HNTASSIGGGMYVG
+827 RNTASILGGGMYVG
-841 TKSDVTLT
+841 LKSNVTLT

-854 GNASTDKTY
+854 GNATTDKTG
-863 GQGGAIVAYSAGDIT
+863 GQGGAIVAYGAGDIT

-883 VTNNY
+883 VMNNN
-888 AAAGGGIYSLGT
+888 AGVGGGLYSLGI

-914 FTGNTATSGAGIYLV
+914 FTGNTAASGAGIYLV

-935 ILLELSD
+935 ILLELTD

-960 DGVQINANKAS
+960 DGAQINANKAS
-971 FNGNKAASG
+971 FNGNKAANG
-980 AGIYLYGQNNK
+980 AGMYLYGLNNK

-1075 TATDCDIIHN
+1075 TATDCDISDNDAGQYNGGGICAQNSALTLEKNTLNRNKSKSGGAIWMNASDAELTGNTITHN

-1099 STIGLRTGAL
+1099 STIDLRTGAL
-1109 YNNHAGTAGDDMYL
+1109 YNNHAGTAGDDIYL

-1175 GTDYEIEKGEDGC
+1175 GTDYMIEKGEDGS

-1195 NALALKAAHDAP
+1195 NALALKAAHNAP
-1207 LEPKPDPDGPDIP
+1207 SEPKPDPDGPDTP
-1220 NPNPDP
+1220 NPNPNP

-1232 GPDTSITPEDPQLPP
+1232 GPDTPVTPEDPQLPP

-1253 DTPDSPVLPA
+1253 DDTPDSPVLPSS
-1263 NPTNPAVQ
+1263 PTNPAVQ

>member
-1 MTNKKFKLAA
+1 MTV
-11 MSLALTACVAASPLA
+11 S
-26 ANAESAGTEA
+26 
-36 TSSAPAVETPAPTAE
+36 
-51 TSGENAPATNESK
+51 
-64 QESTGETKQES
+64 
-75 TDESK
+75 
-80 QESTDES
+80 
-87 KQESTNESKK
+87 
-97 ESTNE
+97 
-102 SKKEST
+102 
-108 DESKKESTNESKKES
+108 
-123 TDESKKEST
+123 
-132 DESKQE
+132 
-138 STDESKQ
+138 
-145 ESTGESKQESTDES
+145 
-159 KKESTDESKKESTDE
+159 
-174 SKKESTDESKKESTD
+174 
-189 ESKQESTDESK
+189 
-200 QDTTNEAKQE
+200 
-210 VAVEN
+210 
-215 KALAEAPAAKAPV
+215 PAA
-228 LMTAALAPAPAA
+228 APAA
-240 PTTPMEE
+240 PTGAPAAPAEE
-247 DTVAT
+247 DTAAEDVAT
-252 ITGQDGTTT
+252 VNGQG
-261 QYKSFDEAVSK
+261 YKSFDEAVEAAKS
-272 ANNGDTIEVIKD
+272 GDTIEVIKD
-284 ATSTGI
+284 TTSTGI
-290 DLRDKKLTIKGKTVT
+290 DLRDKNLTIKGTAQTVT
-305 TTTDSGTEEKTTV
+305 TTTDSGTEEKITV

-329 QSQIAGI
+329 KSQIAGI
-336 TLWGSDLTFQNM
+336 TLWGSDLKFQDM
-348 DVNMKGASSTT
+348 DVDMTGASSTT
-359 YNKWNAVCMSDN
+359 YNKWNTVCMSDN
-371 ASLTL
+371 AALTL
-376 NRTDLSMDGT
+376 NNTKLSMDGT
-386 GLDASAQGIYMAGRG
+386 GLDPEAQGIYMAGRG
-401 RNELNVEDHSTLT
+401 RSVLNVDNHSTLT

-427 GKGNEGSTYFIN
+427 ADNNKGSTYFIN
-439 IKDGST
+439 ITDGST
-445 FTAKGNGA
+445 FTADGNNA
-453 GIVGLESLDVLV
+453 GIIGRESLDVLV

-470 TITDCTERSGI
+470 TVTNCTGRSGF
-481 NGADVKIVN
+481 NGADIKIVN

-546 NKGNASVEITV
+546 EKGNASVEIACGV
-557 NKNEHKDKDK
+557 NNETRTGP
-567 YLVGSLSVQNS
+567 LNGSLSVRNS

-592 RNRFSC
+592 RTSKNGQFHS
-598 PTSLTIDDASRVTI
+598 SLTIDDASRVTI

-620 NGYNPK
+620 NDFNAN
-626 GDVGGGLRIEEG
+626 GDIGGGLRIEAG
-638 STAVLGRN
+638 STAVLGRS

-653 AKSGGGVYT
+653 AQNGGGVYT
-662 KGGKVTIDNS
+662 KGGKVTINNS
-672 TITENKATGN
+672 TITENIATRN
-682 GGGICAEDNSTVTV
+682 GGGVYATDGSTVTV

-703 NTSAGVEQTTSG
+703 NTSTGVEQTASG

-733 TGNKAITDSRND
+733 TGNKAINDPRND
-745 GGGILAAGSNLTITG
+745 GGGVLAVGSDLTITG
-760 STITKNTAPDCGG
+760 STITENTAPDCGG

-793 ATQGAGVYLNDSP
+793 AKQGAGVYLNDSP
-806 DVAEAD
+806 DTAEAD
-812 CTGSHTHNITDTKIN
+812 CTGSHTHNITGTKIN

-841 TKSDVTLT
+841 TKSNVTLT

-854 GNASTDKTY
+854 GNATTDKTG
-863 GQGGAIVAYSAGDIT
+863 GQGGAIVAYGAGDIT

-883 VTNNY
+883 ITNND
-888 AAAGGGIYSLGT
+888 AAAGGGLFSLGV

-914 FTGNTATSGAGIYLV
+914 FTGNTAASGAGIYLV

-942 SAIDNNTASSG
+942 SAIDNNTASSS

-960 DGVQINANKAS
+960 DGAQINANKAS
-971 FNGNKAASG
+971 FNGNKAANG
-980 AGIYLYGQNNK
+980 AGMYLYGLNNK

-1019 EVKANNTSIS
+1019 EVKANNISIS

-1041 WNNSSAELSNGSKVI
+1041 WNNSSAELSNGSKVC
-1056 GNTATKGN
+1056 GNTATNGN

-1075 TATDCDIIHN
+1075 TATDCDISDNDAGQYNGGGICAQNSTLTLEKNTLNRNKSKSGGAIWMNASDAELTGNTITHN

-1099 STIGLRTGAL
+1099 ATIDLRTGAL
-1109 YNNHAGTAGDDMYL
+1109 YNNHAGTAGDDIYL

-1175 GTDYEIEKGEDGC
+1175 GTDYEIKKGEDGS

-1207 LEPKPDPDGPDIP
+1207 PEPKPDPDGPDTTT
-1220 NPNPDP
+1220 PDPEP

-1232 GPDTSITPEDPQLPP
+1232 GPDGPDTTTPDPDPKPNPKPGPDTPITPEDPQLPP

-1292 GFALTIAGAWASL
+1292 GFALTLAGAWASL

>member
-1 MTNKKFKLAA
+1 
-11 MSLALTACVAASPLA
+11 
-26 ANAESAGTEA
+26 
-36 TSSAPAVETPAPTAE
+36 
-51 TSGENAPATNESK
+51 
-64 QESTGETKQES
+64 
-75 TDESK
+75 
-80 QESTDES
+80 
-87 KQESTNESKK
+87 
-97 ESTNE
+97 
-102 SKKEST
+102 
-108 DESKKESTNESKKES
+108 
-123 TDESKKEST
+123 
-132 DESKQE
+132 
-138 STDESKQ
+138 
-145 ESTGESKQESTDES
+145 
-159 KKESTDESKKESTDE
+159 
-174 SKKESTDESKKESTD
+174 
-189 ESKQESTDESK
+189 
-200 QDTTNEAKQE
+200 
-210 VAVEN
+210 
-215 KALAEAPAAKAPV
+215 
-228 LMTAALAPAPAA
+228 MTAALAPAPAA

-252 ITGQDGTTT
+252 LNGKG
-261 QYKSFDEAVSK
+261 YKSFDEAVSK
-272 ANNGDTIEVIKD
+272 ANDGDTIEVIKD

-290 DLRDKKLTIKGKTVT
+290 DLRNKKLTIKGKTVT

-348 DVNMKGASSTT
+348 DVDMKGASSTT

-453 GIVGLESLDVLV
+453 GIVGRESLDVLV

-510 LVENSTLTANNNG
+510 LVEKSTLTANNNG

-578 TLNISDNKATGIAC
+578 TLNISDNNATGIAC
-592 RNRFSC
+592 RNRFSR

-612 QNNNATPK
+612 QNNNATP
-620 NGYNPK
+620 YNENYNEK
-626 GDVGGGLRIEEG
+626 DRIGGGLRIEEG

-646 TVINNNT
+646 TVITGNT

-662 KGGKVTIDNS
+662 KGGKVTVNSS

-745 GGGILAAGSNLTITG
+745 GGGILAAGSDLTITG

-793 ATQGAGVYLNDSP
+793 AKKGAGVYLNDSP

-812 CTGSHTHNITDTKIN
+812 CTGSHTHNITGTKIN
-827 HNTASSIGGGMYVG
+827 RNTASSMGGGMYVG
-841 TKSDVTLT
+841 QSNVTLT

-854 GNASTDKTY
+854 GNVTTDKTG

-914 FTGNTATSGAGIYLV
+914 FTGNTATSGAGIYLAH
-929 RSSGNN
+929 SLGNN

-960 DGVQINANKAS
+960 NGVQINANKAS

-1056 GNTATKGN
+1056 GNTATNGN

-1195 NALALKAAHDAP
+1195 NALALKAAHNAP
-1207 LEPKPDPDGPDIP
+1207 SEPKPDPDGPDTP
-1220 NPNPDP
+1220 NPKPNP

-1232 GPDTSITPEDPQLPP
+1232 GPDTPVTPEDPQLPP

-1253 DTPDSPVLPA
+1253 DTPDSPVLPSS
-1263 NPTNPAVQ
+1263 PTNPAVQ

-1287 AMALS
+1287 AMALG
-1292 GFALTIAGAWASL
+1292 GFALTIAGAWSSL

>member
-26 ANAESAGTEA
+26 ANAETGAEA
-36 TSSAPAVETPAPTAE
+36 TSSTPAVETPAPAAE
-51 TSGENAPATNESK
+51 PSAENAPTTNETK

-75 TDESK
+75 TNESK

-87 KQESTNESKK
+87 KQESA
-97 ESTNE
+97 
-102 SKKEST
+102 
-108 DESKKESTNESKKES
+108 DEA
-123 TDESKKEST
+123 
-132 DESKQE
+132 
-138 STDESKQ
+138 KQ
-145 ESTGESKQESTDES
+145 ESTGESKQNPADET
-159 KKESTDESKKESTDE
+159 KP
-174 SKKESTDESKKESTD
+174 
-189 ESKQESTDESK
+189 
-200 QDTTNEAKQE
+200 E

-228 LMTAALAPAPAA
+228 LMTAALAKAPAA

-252 ITGQDGTTT
+252 INGQG
-261 QYKSFDEAVSK
+261 YKSFDEAVNAAQS
-272 ANNGDTIEVIKD
+272 GDTIEVIKD

-305 TTTDSGTEEKTTV
+305 TTTDSGTEEKATV

-348 DVNMKGASSTT
+348 DVDMTGASSTT

-445 FTAKGNGA
+445 FTADGNGA
-453 GIVGLESLDVLV
+453 GIVGRESLDVLV

-557 NKNEHKDKDK
+557 NKNEHKDNDK
-567 YLVGSLSVQNS
+567 YLVGSLDVRNS
-578 TLNISDNKATGIAC
+578 TLNISDNNATGIAC

-638 STAVLGRN
+638 STAVLGRS
-646 TVINNNT
+646 TVITGNT

-662 KGGKVTIDNS
+662 KGGKVTINKS
-672 TITENKATGN
+672 TITENKVTGN

-703 NTSAGVEQTTSG
+703 NTSTGVEQTASG

-733 TGNKAITDSRND
+733 TGNQATTDPRND

-793 ATQGAGVYLNDSP
+793 AKQGAGVYLNDSP

-841 TKSDVTLT
+841 QSNVTLT

-914 FTGNTATSGAGIYLV
+914 FTGNTAASGAGIYLAH
-929 RSSGNN
+929 SLGNN

-960 DGVQINANKAS
+960 NGVQINANKAS

-1056 GNTATKGN
+1056 GNTATNGN

-1085 TATGNGGGIYGEQR
+1085 TATGNGGGIYSEQR
-1099 STIGLRTGAL
+1099 STIDLRTGAL

-1175 GTDYEIEKGEDGC
+1175 GTDYEIEKGEDGS

-1195 NALALKAAHDAP
+1195 NALALKAAHNAP
-1207 LEPKPDPDGPDIP
+1207 LEPKPDPDGPDTP
-1220 NPNPDP
+1220 NPNPNP

-1253 DTPDSPVLPA
+1253 DTPDSPVLPSS
-1263 NPTNPAVQ
+1263 PTNPAVQ

-1292 GFALTIAGAWASL
+1292 GFALTLAGAWASL